1 MAWVPAGSPFPASA
15 LRSAATEEKLTTG
28 VASTPLSGC
37 CPGCS
42 SSSMRV
48 RSSLAATE
56 GSDSIWDSA
65 DLVSIHV
72 PWRPDAPPGFGED
85 AGDGAEGVDA
95 GWPAQPTRAHAT
107 TAAANRLALRYAAG
121 VFTSPHC
128 TGLRGSD
135 AGADQVRRWSEA
147 LPPAMKCRYWRSI
160 LWMAVV
166 SLPGRPFPPRTPHG
180 RGRARPRTGGGRASA
195 GVGPV
200 RP

>member
-1 MAWVPAGSPFPASA
+1 MAWVPPGSPFPASA

-72 PWRPDAPPGFGED
+72 PWRPDTPPGFGET
-85 AGDGAEGVDA
+85 GGAEGVVA
-95 GWPAQPTRAHAT
+95 GRPGPWPAQPARAQAT
-107 TAAANRLALRYAAG
+107 TAAKRLALRYAAG
-121 VFTSPHC
+121 VF
-128 TGLRGSD
+128 
-135 AGADQVRRWSEA
+135 
-147 LPPAMKCRYWRSI
+147 K
-160 LWMAVV
+160 
-166 SLPGRPFPPRTPHG
+166 
-180 RGRARPRTGGGRASA
+180 
-195 GVGPV
+195 
-200 RP
+200 

>member
-1 MAWVPAGSPFPASA
+1 MAWVPPGSPFPASA

-37 CPGCS
+37 CPGWS

-85 AGDGAEGVDA
+85 AGDGAEGGDA
-95 GWPAQPTRAHAT
+95 GWPAPAAGAHAT
-107 TAAANRLALRYAAG
+107 TAHATRHVPRNAG
-121 VFTSPHC
+121 VF
-128 TGLRGSD
+128 
-135 AGADQVRRWSEA
+135 
-147 LPPAMKCRYWRSI
+147 
-160 LWMAVV
+160 
-166 SLPGRPFPPRTPHG
+166 
-180 RGRARPRTGGGRASA
+180 
-195 GVGPV
+195 
-200 RP
+200 